1 MFLPNSHS
9 FLLVRSK
16 KPVIQSGI
24 FGIAESATSLSRRPV
39 PILHRGK
46 VGIPTSASGSSSSD
60 SGGKVFLPN
69 SHSFLL
75 VRSVIGKPVV
85 QSDIEES
92 ETSLVPTQ
100 GRDPNIASGPSSPDS
115 GKPTIGDK
123 NKRTFL
129 KVAGIAG
136 ASIVGSLL
144 LPKKAEALIMGSS
157 PTTGVVGVK
166 NATNARINPATEETL
181 GDVLKTADLALTAG
195 VLDVNVTSVSG
206 NGSTSFSEDGVTTT
220 TGKVDA
226 QRHVQVDVL
235 TSALPTTA
243 STETTLSKIALG
255 GVQYDLRM
263 ATDSVDSNLE
273 YVGEAPAGTLPG
285 TPLVWRIKRINSA
298 SGIVI
303 EWPQVGGVGTEGF
316 SFEWDERQNYTYS

>member
-123 NKRTFL
+123 TKRTFL

-136 ASIVGSLL
+136 AGLVGSLL

-166 NATNARINPATEETL
+166 NATNARINPAREETL
-181 GDVLKTADLALTAG
+181 SGVLKKTDLALTAG
-195 VLDVNVTSVSG
+195 VLDVRVTSTSG
-206 NGSTSFSEDGVTTT
+206 DGSSSFSNSTNVATSGRVDDTT
-220 TGKVDA
+220 
-226 QRHVQVDVL
+226 RHVYVDVKD
-235 TSALPTTA
+235 SVLPTAA

-255 GVQYDLRM
+255 GVQFALR
-263 ATDSVDSNLE
+263 LE
-273 YVGEAPAGTLPG
+273 TVGDIDYLGEAQAGTAIDVVG
-285 TPLVWRIKRINSA
+285 WRIKKIDSSTLGTISITWA
-298 SGIVI
+298 D
-303 EWPQVGGVGTEGF
+303 GTELTDKKW
-316 SFEWDERQNYTYS
+316 SLRTTYTYS